1 MQAYNA
7 GNKNLISISHALHL
21 SKGNANKLSG
31 EKFIDFLKS
40 LEVNSFPA
48 IFLESTDARLT
59 RYEVYSNGGYLK
71 KLKVDKEKYL
81 INRKFCLG
89 YINIKK

>member
-21 SKGNANKLSG
+21 TKGNANKLSG
-31 EKFIDFLKS
+31 EKFIDFLQS

-48 IFLESTDARLT
+48 IF
-59 RYEVYSNGGYLK
+59 
-71 KLKVDKEKYL
+71 
-81 INRKFCLG
+81 
-89 YINIKK
+89 